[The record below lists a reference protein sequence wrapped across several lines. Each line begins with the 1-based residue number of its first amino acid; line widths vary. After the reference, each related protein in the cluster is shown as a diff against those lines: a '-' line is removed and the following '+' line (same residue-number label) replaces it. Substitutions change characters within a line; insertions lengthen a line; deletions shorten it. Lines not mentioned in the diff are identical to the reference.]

1 MGAPDLPDIHP
12 ADELSLENGDHVD
25 EPHLAEKGAT
35 SIDGADMSRMGKRQE
50 LRRNFK
56 FLGIVGFVT
65 ILQATW

>member
-1 MGAPDLPDIHP
+1 MGAPELPDIHP
-12 ADELSLENGDHVD
+12 ADDISLEANDNAD
-25 EPHLAEKGAT
+25 DPRLAEKGAS